1 MRTGLQITRKLVN
14 VSTLLVGDFG
24 ITGLLLILMACLR
37 LIQIL
42 LLLRSTPLKHNV
54 PFSSTL

>member
-42 LLLRSTPLKHNV
+42 LLLRSIPLKHNV